1 MEHLFTC
8 LFQFILLI
16 LKNFIFMSF
25 GHFSYPSFFLFS
37 PFLLISK
44 SSYVKNMSLSVLLV
58 TAISPRLSFSLTVY
72 VLPMKNFKC
81 CV

>member
-1 MEHLFTC
+1 MLISIHITYFKELHIHVLWPF
-8 LFQFILLI
+8 FILFL
-16 LKNFIFMSF
+16 
-25 GHFSYPSFFLFS
+25 FFLFS